1 MGLFTPSKF
10 ELTTELMEKEAE
22 VSELKREVKGLKEA
36 LNEAGNRKNT
46 YGRNFSWADLK
57 NMSRQELGQ
66 TPGSS
71 ATFVDFVF
79 VLKERIKRLEDN
91 TE

>member
-1 MGLFTPSKF
+1 
-10 ELTTELMEKEAE
+10 
-22 VSELKREVKGLKEA
+22 
-36 LNEAGNRKNT
+36 
-46 YGRNFSWADLK
+46 
-57 NMSRQELGQ
+57 MSRQELGQ

>member
-1 MGLFTPSKF
+1 MGLFTPSKY
-10 ELTTELMEKEAE
+10 ELGVDLAEKEAE
-22 VSELKREVKGLKEA
+22 VFELKREVKGLKEA